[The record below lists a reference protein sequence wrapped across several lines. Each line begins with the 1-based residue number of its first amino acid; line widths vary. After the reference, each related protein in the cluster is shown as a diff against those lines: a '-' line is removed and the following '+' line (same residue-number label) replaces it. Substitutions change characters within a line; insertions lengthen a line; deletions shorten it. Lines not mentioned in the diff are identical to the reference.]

1 MQLFY
6 CPELLNNT
14 SFLSYEESVHCIKV
28 LRKKVG
34 DCINLIDGAGG
45 FYEAKITIASQKK
58 VFFNVI
64 KKWTQPKSPYSL
76 HIAIAPTKNNDR
88 FEWFLEKATE
98 IGIDEVTPIICEH
111 SERKIIKNERMEKII
126 LSAAKQS
133 LKSKLPKINKVTS
146 FNDFMNKN
154 YSSHCFIAH
163 CLTGKKK
170 KLKNEVVS
178 ESTILIGPEGD
189 FSTLEVEIAL
199 KNNFIPI
206 SLGSSRL
213 RTETAGVIAC
223 HTIAL
228 HHE

>member
-6 CPELLNNT
+6 CPELLNDA
-14 SFLSYEESVHCIKV
+14 SFLSNEESYHCFKV
-28 LRKKVG
+28 LRKNVG
-34 DCINLIDGAGG
+34 DHIHLIDGVGG

-58 VFFNVI
+58 VIFNVI
-64 KKWTQPKSPYSL
+64 KKWNQPKRPYSL

-98 IGIDEVTPIICEH
+98 IGIDKVTPIICEH
-111 SERKIIKNERMEKII
+111 SERKTIKYERMEKII

-154 YSSHCFIAH
+154 HSTHCFIAH
-163 CLTGKKK
+163 CLPNQKK

-189 FSTLEVEIAL
+189 FSTLEVEFAL

>member
-1 MQLFY
+1 M
-6 CPELLNNT
+6 
-14 SFLSYEESVHCIKV
+14 
-28 LRKKVG
+28 RKKVG
-34 DCINLIDGAGG
+34 DHIHVIDGVGG
-45 FYEAKITIASQKK
+45 FYEAEITIASQKK
-58 VFFNVI
+58 VIFNVI
-64 KKWTQPKSPYSL
+64 KKWTQPINPYSL

-98 IGIDEVTPIICEH
+98 IGIDQVTPIICDH
-111 SERKIIKNERMEKII
+111 SERKMIKNERMEKII

-154 YSSHCFIAH
+154 HSSHCFIAH
-163 CLTGKKK
+163 CLPSNKKK
-170 KLKNEVVS
+170 FKNEVVS

-189 FSTLEVEIAL
+189 FSSLEVEVAL
-199 KNNFIPI
+199 KNNFTPI

-228 HHE
+228 NHE

>member
-1 MQLFY
+1 MFLSI
-6 CPELLNNT
+6 NDA
-14 SFLSYEESVHCIKV
+14 SFLSNEESSHCFKV

-34 DCINLIDGAGG
+34 DHIHLIDGVGG
-45 FYEAKITIASQKK
+45 FYEAEITIASQKK
-58 VFFNVI
+58 VIFNVI
-64 KKWTQPKSPYSL
+64 KKWNQPRNPYSL

-111 SERKIIKNERMEKII
+111 SVRKMIKNERMEKII

-146 FNDFMNKN
+146 FNDFMNKKH
-154 YSSHCFIAH
+154 SSHCFIAH
-163 CLTGKKK
+163 CLSSQKN

-189 FSTLEVEIAL
+189 FSTLQVEVAL

-228 HHE
+228 YHE

>member
-1 MQLFY
+1 
-6 CPELLNNT
+6 
-14 SFLSYEESVHCIKV
+14 
-28 LRKKVG
+28 
-34 DCINLIDGAGG
+34 
-45 FYEAKITIASQKK
+45 
-58 VFFNVI
+58 
-64 KKWTQPKSPYSL
+64 
-76 HIAIAPTKNNDR
+76 
-88 FEWFLEKATE
+88 
-98 IGIDEVTPIICEH
+98 
-111 SERKIIKNERMEKII
+111 MEKII

-154 YSSHCFIAH
+154 HSNHCFIAH
-163 CLTGKKK
+163 CLPNQKK

-189 FSTLEVEIAL
+189 FSTLEVEVAL

-206 SLGSSRL
+206 SLGRSRL